1 MSATSTS
8 RIVHHACGH
17 THRYV
22 LHVSDE
28 VAARETMRLEQEGCP
43 ACIRATHATPYHA
56 RMVDS
61 GLGLQPSERD
71 GQDTLA

>member
-1 MSATSTS
+1 MSTVSTS
-8 RIVHHACGH
+8 PIVHHACGH

-43 ACIRATHATPYHA
+43 ACIRTAHAAPHHA
-56 RMVDS
+56 RLVDS
-61 GLGLQPSERD
+61 GLGLQPSERG